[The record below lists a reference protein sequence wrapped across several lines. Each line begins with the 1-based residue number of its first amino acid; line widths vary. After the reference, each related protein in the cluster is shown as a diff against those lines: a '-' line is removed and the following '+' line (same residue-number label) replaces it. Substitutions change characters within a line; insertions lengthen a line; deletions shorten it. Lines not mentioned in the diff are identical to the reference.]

1 MDNKYNEIM
10 ELAKFHGVDVPIIY
24 GDGTE
29 SVDRMVSITELGYI
43 LSMVFG
49 EVINPWQQTNNSVI

>member
-49 EVINPWQQTNNSVI
+49 EEE